1 MNMKRSRKKYG
12 LRNVFELNR
21 ANNSEVNKEIIS
33 SNALNLAKFNDLTNP
48 MSGCIFTQGNNNNRQ
63 H

>member
-1 MNMKRSRKKYG
+1 MNMKRTRKNYG

-33 SNALNLAKFNDLTNP
+33 SNALNLAKFSDLTNT
-48 MSGCIFTQGNNNNRQ
+48 MSGCIFTQGNNSNRQ
-63 H
+63 Q